1 MEEKVYRSMG
11 VIGACNLAV
20 GIILIV
26 VGVACGIL
34 SIIGGARFRTGT
46 AAAGRCGS
54 TTIIWNCSVRSG
66 DFGRI
71 GSNWDFWPLPIWRE
85 MY

>member
-26 VGVACGIL
+26 VGVACGFFLL
-34 SIIGGARFRTGT
+34 SEEHGYSKIR
-46 AAAGRCGS
+46 RC
-54 TTIIWNCSVRSG
+54 
-66 DFGRI
+66 
-71 GSNWDFWPLPIWRE
+71 
-85 MY
+85 

>member
-34 SIIGGARFRTGT
+34 SIIGGARFLCRLVSLCRWRADPGTGVFFLRYFT
-46 AAAGRCGS
+46 VLELVFLWKS
-54 TTIIWNCSVRSG
+54 FSS
-66 DFGRI
+66 
-71 GSNWDFWPLPIWRE
+71 LQK
-85 MY
+85 

>member
-1 MEEKVYRSMG
+1 MEEKVYRSMR

-34 SIIGGARFRTGT
+34 SIIGGARLFKNQKMLT
-46 AAAGRCGS
+46 
-54 TTIIWNCSVRSG
+54 
-66 DFGRI
+66 F
-71 GSNWDFWPLPIWRE
+71 
-85 MY
+85 